1 GPSATRSGTFPPG
14 AKAASSTPAQQSRCS
29 RNRRPRA
36 RHPPTRHQGDPS
48 ATPAEGAG
56 RSSTPTPVPAHLTPR
71 RLADACAG
79 VRERRRV
86 TARDSDPVPPVP
98 LAGPPVQHHLH
109 PADLLAVGL
118 KSAPDDVALLS
129 NRRRVTW
136 RELDDESRL
145 LAAGYRQFG
154 LSPGDRVA
162 SLMPNCIDLVVHY
175 LACLRAGLVATPLN
189 YRYTHREID
198 HALDVC
204 GASALL
210 AHAERRADVE
220 ASSLASE
227 LPLDVISYA
236 GAGETARFEEL
247 VSGPEPDVEIG
258 DVAPSSPAVI

>member
-1 GPSATRSGTFPPG
+1 VGPEHHRRGRGRQSRTGPLPVRRRGQALHVRAPSRPEPRRPLRHRHGSHGVPATAAREHDTHLHATRLTLDDSGRG
-14 AKAASSTPAQQSRCS
+14 
-29 RNRRPRA
+29 RRTIVD
-36 RHPPTRHQGDPS
+36 PTR
-48 ATPAEGAG
+48 
-56 RSSTPTPVPAHLTPR
+56 VPAHLTPR
-71 RLADACAG
+71 RLADACEG
-79 VRERRRV
+79 CREGRRV
-86 TARDSDPVPPVP
+86 IARHSDTVSPVP
-98 LAGPPVQHHLH
+98 LVGPPVQHHLH

-204 GASALL
+204 
-210 AHAERRADVE
+210 
-220 ASSLASE
+220 
-227 LPLDVISYA
+227 
-236 GAGETARFEEL
+236 
-247 VSGPEPDVEIG
+247 
-258 DVAPSSPAVI
+258 